1 MSIFATQTK
10 TIKLMKRFLTPLF
23 ALFAF
28 LMSCQSPTLQER
40 AESFA
45 AECIKKQLYFP
56 DSYQPIECYVDTAF
70 APLETPEVFEKLK
83 KTASIY
89 EKLNDAEKDM
99 KRKEDRYEMY
109 KSFSSHSSY
118 NVYQTKEAKAEFEKA
133 QTLYSSLL
141 EQLQSLGQEIADL
154 NDQPKKPYGLKIAQ
168 TYKAQ
173 TNGGQT
179 VSSAALLLVD
189 FDMKKV
195 LAAYDEE
202 DIEKVISMTEEIS
215 NLSMQQ
221 NY

>member
-1 MSIFATQTK
+1 MKRIIIPIFAMCA
-10 TIKLMKRFLTPLF
+10 ILV
-23 ALFAF
+23 
-28 LMSCQSPTLQER
+28 SCQSPTQQER
-40 AESFA
+40 AEAFA
-45 AECIKKQLYFP
+45 AEIIKKQLYFP

-83 KTASIY
+83 KAASIY
-89 EKLNDAEKDM
+89 EKMNDAEKDM

-109 KSFSSHSSY
+109 KSFGSYSSY

-133 QTLYSSLL
+133 QAQYSSLF
-141 EQLQSLGQEIADL
+141 EQLQSLGQELADL
-154 NDQPKKPYGLKIAQ
+154 NEQPKKPYGLKIAQ

-179 VSSAALLLVD
+179 ISSAVLLLVD
-189 FDMKKV
+189 FNMKTV

-202 DIEKVISMTEEIS
+202 VIEIVMSMTEEMN

-221 NY
+221 GY

>member
-1 MSIFATQTK
+1 MKRIIIPIFAMCA
-10 TIKLMKRFLTPLF
+10 ILV
-23 ALFAF
+23 
-28 LMSCQSPTLQER
+28 SCQSPTLQER

-45 AECIKKQLYFP
+45 AETIKKQLYFP

-109 KSFSSHSSY
+109 KSFGSYSSY

-133 QTLYSSLL
+133 QAQYSSLF
-141 EQLQSLGQEIADL
+141 EQLQSLGQELADL
-154 NDQPKKPYGLKIAQ
+154 NEQPKKPYGLKIAQ

-179 VSSAALLLVD
+179 ISSAVLLLVD
-189 FDMKKV
+189 FNMKTV

-202 DIEKVISMTEEIS
+202 VIEMVMSMTEEMN

-221 NY
+221 GY